1 MDLRLTAKNPL
12 IWECT
17 HCHTPVE
24 IRGRSW
30 YCPNPNCPYFK
41 PEKEDEGVWRCT
53 RCNRTVPV
61 EPRIA
66 SYFKWEEKKNVDQ
79 ITICPTCKGNL
90 SKIDGLTELVC
101 INAGCPIGAKNAI
114 SASVFSVP
122 EIKTDV
128 EGTVKPLESSTDM
141 VERMIKEKQ
150 AETGKAETVDIV
162 NSPPHYKTEAGIEVI
177 DVIKA
182 FSLNFCRGNVV
193 KYILRAGRKDQKK
206 ELEDLK
212 KARWYLDRE
221 IMEREG
227 RTP

>member
-24 IRGRSW
+24 IRGLSW
-30 YCPNPNCPYFK
+30 YCPNPNCFYFK
-41 PEKEDEGVWRCT
+41 LEKEDV
-53 RCNRTVPV
+53 
-61 EPRIA
+61 
-66 SYFKWEEKKNVDQ
+66 EKKNVDQ